1 MDGPPRPSEG
11 MRAAN
16 YSSWTDRN
24 ALKRWGVAS
33 RIQAEMVT
41 QKRERGTYRE
51 DKDSQ
56 TTKSL
61 DPDHSIFQPVKYNLS
76 LFSLPSHQHAPK
88 KATGASKKAAAAP
101 HTSYRDMIKDAIVN
115 LKERNG
121 SSRQAIKKYV
131 QSNNKITYASQS
143 AFDAQFNKAIKA
155 GVDKNEFT
163 QPKGPS
169 GPVKLAK
176 KEAAPKPAA
185 KPAAK
190 ATTKAAAPKA
200 APKKATAT
208 KAAAKK
214 AAPKKTATKAA
225 KPAAKKATA
234 TKKTAAKP
242 KANSGK
248 ARKTKAPTAAPA
260 IVEQPKVIST
270 TKSGRVTKTTAPPAK
285 PAVKKRTT
293 KK

>member
-1 MDGPPRPSEG
+1 MP
-11 MRAAN
+11 
-16 YSSWTDRN
+16 
-24 ALKRWGVAS
+24 
-33 RIQAEMVT
+33 
-41 QKRERGTYRE
+41 
-51 DKDSQ
+51 
-56 TTKSL
+56 
-61 DPDHSIFQPVKYNLS
+61 
-76 LFSLPSHQHAPK
+76 PK
-88 KATGASKKAAAAP
+88 KTTSASSKKAAPPA
-101 HTSYRDMIKDAIVN
+101 HSSYRDMIKDAIVN

-131 QSNNKITYASQS
+131 TSNNKIAIASQG

-155 GVDKNEFT
+155 GVEKGEFT

-190 ATTKAAAPKA
+190 P
-200 APKKATAT
+200 AT
-208 KAAAKK
+208 KATTTKK

-225 KPAAKKATA
+225 TTKTAAKKTGV
-234 TKKTAAKP
+234 KKTAAKP

-248 ARKTKAPTAAPA
+248 ARKTSASTAAPA
-260 IVEQPKVIST
+260 VVEQPKVLSK

-285 PAVKKRTT
+285 ATTKKRTV